1 MWIVY
6 GAVSL
11 EESMAPGELEGSLV
25 AAWFKVVFF
34 SKETQSPGKMQ
45 LRAILGG

>member
-1 MWIVY
+1 MWVVY

-11 EESMAPGELEGSLV
+11 EESMASGGLEGSLV

-34 SKETQSPGKMQ
+34 SRKAQSPGSKV
-45 LRAILGG
+45 LYPGL